1 MAIVYLSLGSNKGDR
16 VGFVQQ
22 ATSLLSAINEEEND
36 LTPTKNSSN
45 HFERLN
51 NLFTSKKMCP
61 QEKKVFKVIRTS
73 SLYETQPWLEKET
86 TWFVNAIIEVKTNL
100 SPQDLLS
107 ECQRIEKQL
116 GRNRELEGHFGDR
129 TIDIDILFYDKE
141 IINEENL
148 QIPHKYLYQRAFILV
163 PMLEIN
169 PDLIH
174 PELNKSMVDLHEELE
189 NPEMVYLYGTRIDG
203 I

>member
-100 SPQDLLS
+100 NPQDLLS